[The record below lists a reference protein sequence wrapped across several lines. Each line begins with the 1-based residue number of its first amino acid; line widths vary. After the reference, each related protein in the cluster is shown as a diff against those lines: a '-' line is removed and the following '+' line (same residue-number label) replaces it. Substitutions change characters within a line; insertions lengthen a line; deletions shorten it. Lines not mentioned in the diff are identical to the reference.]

1 MVLKMEEKNIKS
13 ADTEISKAEACEAV
27 ITDVTADLPETSE
40 SPLKSLSENIL
51 AAIEREA
58 EDVSVLYEKI
68 AVEENMSK
76 DEREAFSREIEVR
89 TKSLEAASVNFLKAS
104 SETAKM
110 SDELATRQKD
120 VSSSEKRRTII
131 APAPA
136 NSVIDAAEKNVKS
149 FAQGINFYKLALICI
164 IGSFVGVVIELL
176 WCIVSNGY
184 VESRSGLVFGPFNI
198 LYGVGAI
205 ALTAALYKYRNRNIW
220 LSFFMGMLVGSVVEY
235 VCSWAQETVMGSR
248 SWDYSGMPFN
258 LNGRICLL
266 YSIFWG
272 ILGVFWIK
280 NLYPRFAFL
289 IVKLPNKIGKIITW
303 VLVVFMIVN
312 CVVSLG
318 AVMRWSERV
327 HEIDAADSFIG
338 ETLAEFFDDAFP
350 NEKMS
355 KIYANMVFDTE
366 EEW

>member
-1 MVLKMEEKNIKS
+1 
-13 ADTEISKAEACEAV
+13 
-27 ITDVTADLPETSE
+27 
-40 SPLKSLSENIL
+40 
-51 AAIEREA
+51 
-58 EDVSVLYEKI
+58 
-68 AVEENMSK
+68 
-76 DEREAFSREIEVR
+76 
-89 TKSLEAASVNFLKAS
+89 
-104 SETAKM
+104 
-110 SDELATRQKD
+110 
-120 VSSSEKRRTII
+120 
-131 APAPA
+131 
-136 NSVIDAAEKNVKS
+136 
-149 FAQGINFYKLALICI
+149 
-164 IGSFVGVVIELL
+164 
-176 WCIVSNGY
+176 
-184 VESRSGLVFGPFNI
+184 
-198 LYGVGAI
+198 
-205 ALTAALYKYRNRNIW
+205 
-220 LSFFMGMLVGSVVEY
+220 SFFMGMLVGSVVEY

-258 LNGRICLL
+258 INGRICLL

-289 IVKLPNKIGKIITW
+289 IVKIPNKIGKIITW

-327 HEIDAADSFIG
+327 HEVDAADSFIG